1 MINQYVIQKVDSSN
15 PLWWSYDS
23 ILKWP
28 EQLPSWTDGLD
39 SRQTSASSTR
49 NAISTNSNQRPMAAK
64 KHRTPVRRS
73 SKEVRKHIDWG
84 RLVSFYIKQQK
95 PHLHGQKLSS
105 SQSGYQSGSW
115 SRWCT
120 RFHFSIQQSASHF
133 CSLFCHCYIAIHLIP
148 GLDLSRSQSVY
159 TGQNILIQIAI

>member
-1 MINQYVIQKVDSSN
+1 MIYTLHLVNSKQNWNIFHTQYFQIYNTWTLELIRLNKKLINQYVIQKVDSSN

-73 SKEVRKHIDWG
+73 SKEVRKHID
-84 RLVSFYIKQQK
+84 
-95 PHLHGQKLSS
+95 
-105 SQSGYQSGSW
+105 
-115 SRWCT
+115 
-120 RFHFSIQQSASHF
+120 
-133 CSLFCHCYIAIHLIP
+133 
-148 GLDLSRSQSVY
+148 
-159 TGQNILIQIAI
+159 